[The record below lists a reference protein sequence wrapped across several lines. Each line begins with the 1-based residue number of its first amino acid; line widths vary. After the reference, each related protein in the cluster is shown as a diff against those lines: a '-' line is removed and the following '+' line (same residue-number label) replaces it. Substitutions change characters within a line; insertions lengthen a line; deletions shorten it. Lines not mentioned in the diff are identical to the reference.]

1 MEPELDEFQRE
12 WQRKKR
18 IDTFKLAFFI
28 AVIFGLFVFMCWVGN
43 LLVDHYGYECGS
55 L

>member
-1 MEPELDEFQRE
+1 MKPELDEFQRE

-18 IDTFKLAFFI
+18 IDAFRRAFFI
-28 AVIFGLFVFMCWVGN
+28 AVIFGLFIFMCWVGN
-43 LLVDHYGYECGS
+43 LLVDYHADEGGS

>member
-1 MEPELDEFQRE
+1 MEPGLDEFQRE

-18 IDTFKLAFFI
+18 IDTFRPAFFI
-28 AVIFGLFVFMCWVGN
+28 AVIFGLFIFICWVGN
-43 LLVDHYGYECGS
+43 LLVDYYGDEGGS

>member
-1 MEPELDEFQRE
+1 MESKLDEFQRE

-18 IDTFKLAFFI
+18 INTFRLAVFI
-28 AVIFGLFVFMCWVGN
+28 AAIFSLFIFMCWVGN
-43 LLVDHYGYECGS
+43 LLVDYYGDEGGS